1 MKAYENEN
9 WNDEYQDD
17 IEFQGMPLIRQGQSN
32 SPKVLEGVFGIGDF
46 LMPNG
51 VVAKGCYQFLA
62 IGCDD
67 FWVHWAANRG
77 GLLGFSQGSE
87 TPPGTEWLKP
97 GVPRD
102 GYPMAMREGRYA
114 PDGSVWE
121 RTIYLHSLIVAV
133 GKPAVQLAQP
143 ICGTFAFKGKSC
155 EIGQNFY
162 RSQLT
167 TVKAVI
173 DGKVQCHMAL
183 GLFEMSSEIERKRS
197 YSWMAPKLALIGVFG
212 QQGGPSIEQSWV
224 AKTLRHSFKQGR
236 AWASDPLP
244 AIAAPPPEA
253 PRIPAAER
261 VTPKPDIRSGP
272 DAWKS
277 DPPTEASQI
286 PASERATPKSD
297 IRAEPG
303 VSTSDPPI
311 SPDEYDN
318 AGGPRS
324 LDEVIFD

>member
-1 MKAYENEN
+1 MNDYEN

-17 IEFQGMPLIRQGQSN
+17 IESQGLPLIRLGQSN
-32 SPKVLEGVFGIGDF
+32 TPKVLEGVFGIGEF

-51 VVAKGCYQFLA
+51 LVAKCYQFLA

-67 FWVHWAANRG
+67 LWVHWAANRG
-77 GLLGFSQGSE
+77 GLLGVLPGSE
-87 TPPGTEWLKP
+87 TPPGTAWLKP

-102 GYPMAMREGRYA
+102 GYPMAMKEGRYA
-114 PDGSVWE
+114 PDGSLWE
-121 RTIYLHSLIVAV
+121 RTIYLHSLIV
-133 GKPAVQLAQP
+133 GLGRPTIHLDEP

-155 EIGQNFY
+155 EIGQSFY
-162 RSQLT
+162 RSRL
-167 TVKAVI
+167 KAVEALI
-173 DGKVQCHMAL
+173 DGRRVRNMTLAL
-183 GLFEMSSEIERKRS
+183 WEMSSEPAHGRNQ
-197 YSWMAPKLALIGVFG
+197 YSWKAPKPTLVAVFG
-212 QQGGPSIEQSWV
+212 QPGGPSIELSRL
-224 AKTLRHSFKQGR
+224 AKTLRDSFKQGR
-236 AWASDPLP
+236 AWASEPLP

-277 DPPTEASQI
+277 GPPTEASQI
-286 PASERATPKSD
+286 PASKRATPKSD

-303 VSTSDPPI
+303 ASTSDPPI
-311 SPDEYDN
+311 SPDEYDDN